1 MKVNRYKL
9 DKLIQS
15 TNGRIF
21 SCVFIKKD
29 GTIRTMNCRLKVTRY
44 IKGTGKP
51 ISNTSNSY
59 VTVYD
64 LVKKSYRVI
73 NLETISNLKIGGK
86 EYYVE

>member
-1 MKVNRYKL
+1 
-9 DKLIQS
+9 
-15 TNGRIF
+15 
-21 SCVFIKKD
+21 
-29 GTIRTMNCRLKVTRY
+29 RLKVTKY

-51 ISNTSNSY
+51 ISNNSNSY

-64 LVKKSYRVI
+64 LVKKSYRVV